1 MSLAEENGFKYVVMD
16 ETNEKEAF
24 ALVTK
29 IFSENEPMSKHLQ
42 CTLADS
48 EALFRPFWNEWI
60 RSGLSIVAIN
70 TETNKVI
77 GALTAW
83 DGATVDNWGMC

>member
-1 MSLAEENGFKYVVMD
+1 MSVAEENGFKYVVMD

-60 RSGLSIVAIN
+60 KSGLSIVAI
-70 TETNKVI
+70 
-77 GALTAW
+77 
-83 DGATVDNWGMC
+83 D

>member
-1 MSLAEENGFKYVVMD
+1 MSLAEENGIKYVIMD
-16 ETNEKEAF
+16 DTNEQEAF

-29 IFSENEPMSKHLQ
+29 VFSENEPMSKHLQ
-42 CTLADS
+42 GTLADS
-48 EALFRPFWNEWI
+48 EAMFKPFWNEWI
-60 RSGLSIVAIN
+60 TSGFSIVAID
-70 TETNKVI
+70 TETNKVV